1 MSQKIRC
8 ANPHCRRSFVRDPR
22 VKDQRYCGKEECQRL
37 RKRRWQHEKMKT
49 DPDYRKNQQE
59 SQQCWLEQNRD
70 YWRKYRA
77 NHPSYVERN
86 RLLQKGRDQKRRRQM
101 LAKMD
106 ASQEIY
112 PVTPGTYYLLP
123 AKGDLAKM
131 DSISNK
137 YFVIPHTYPFLAK
150 KDSMDLRFF
159 PEVDCGTKE
168 ATTHDRKNHPLSRPG
183 P

>member
-8 ANPHCRRSFVRDPR
+8 ANPRCRKPFVRDPR
-22 VKDQRYCGKEECQRL
+22 VKNQRYCGKKECQGL
-37 RKRRWQHEKMKT
+37 RKRRWQHQKMKT

-59 SQQCWLEQNRD
+59 SQQCWAEQNRD
-70 YWRKYRA
+70 YWRRYRA
-77 NHPSYVERN
+77 KHPAYVERN
-86 RLLQKGRDQKRRRQM
+86 RVLQRDRDQKQRRQR

-112 PVTPGTYYLLP
+112 PVTPGTYYLIP

-131 DSISNK
+131 DMISPK
-137 YFVIPHTYPFLAK
+137 YFVIPQAYPFLAK
-150 KDSMDLRFF
+150 KDSMDWPLS
-159 PEVDCGTKE
+159 PTIDCGKKE
-168 ATTHDRKNHPLSRPG
+168 ATPHDRENHPLSRPG

>member
-1 MSQKIRC
+1 MSQKMRC
-8 ANPHCRRSFVRDPR
+8 ANPRCRKPFVRDPR
-22 VKDQRYCGKEECQRL
+22 VKNQRYCGKKECQRL
-37 RKRRWQHEKMKT
+37 RKRRWQHQKMKT

-59 SQQCWLEQNRD
+59 SQQCWVEQNRD
-70 YWRKYRA
+70 YWRRYRA

-86 RLLQKGRDQKRRRQM
+86 RLLQKGRDQKRRRQR

-112 PVTPGTYYLLP
+112 PVTPGTYYLVP

-131 DSISNK
+131 DPISSK
-137 YFVIPHTYPFLAK
+137 YFVIPQAYPFLAK
-150 KDSMDLRFF
+150 KDSMDLPFS
-159 PEVDCGTKE
+159 PKVDCGKKE
-168 ATTHDRKNHPLSRPG
+168 ATTHDRENHPLSRPG

>member
-1 MSQKIRC
+1 MNQKIRC
-8 ANPHCRRSFVRDPR
+8 TNPHCRRPFVPDPR
-22 VKDQRYCGKEECQRL
+22 VKGQRYCGKKECQRL

-59 SQQCWLEQNRD
+59 SQQCWVEQNRD
-70 YWRKYRA
+70 YWRRYRA
-77 NHPSYVERN
+77 NHPQYVERN

-131 DSISNK
+131 DPISRK
-137 YFVIPHTYPFLAK
+137 YLLIPETYPFLAK
-150 KDSMDLRFF
+150 KDSMDLLFS
-159 PEVDCGTKE
+159 PEVDCGKKE